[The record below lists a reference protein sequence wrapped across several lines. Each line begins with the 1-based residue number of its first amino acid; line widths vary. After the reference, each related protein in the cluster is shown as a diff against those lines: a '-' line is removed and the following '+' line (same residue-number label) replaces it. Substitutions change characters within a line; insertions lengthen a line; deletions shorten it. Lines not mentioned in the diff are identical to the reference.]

1 LCKIFVAIAL
11 WEKLVQVTAVCY
23 DPRLH
28 WKLGES
34 LMSSRGI
41 LSQMYQASTRRLARF
56 RGVFSSDIG
65 IDLGTA
71 NTLVFVRGRGIVLAE
86 PSVVAVD
93 SMTNEVLA
101 VGHKAKAMLGKT
113 PRKIHAVRPMK
124 DGVIADFEIAE
135 GMLKALIRRVTPA
148 RSLFRPRILIAVPSG
163 ITGVEKRAV
172 EDSALHAGAQEV
184 LLIEEPM
191 AAAIGVDLPVHEPCA
206 SMIIDIGGGTTEIA
220 ILSLGGIVE
229 SRSLRIAG
237 DEFDECIVN
246 YMRRTYNLMIGPR
259 TAEEIKI
266 SIGSAYPLGEHEL
279 EMEVKGRD
287 QVSGLPVTRR
297 INSVEIRECLAEP
310 ILQIIDGVKLTLEK
324 CPPELASDLVERG
337 MVLAGGGALIR
348 GLDKALH
355 KETGLPVTVAPNP
368 LLAVCLGTG
377 KALDYLDKFKRR
389 KGLVN

>member
-1 LCKIFVAIAL
+1 MMKMTHRSLFKI
-11 WEKLVQVTAVCY
+11 KN
-23 DPRLH
+23 
-28 WKLGES
+28 
-34 LMSSRGI
+34 
-41 LSQMYQASTRRLARF
+41 LSNQLYNKAFGRF
-56 RGVFSSDIG
+56 DKVFNFFSGNIG

-71 NTLVFVRGRGIVLAE
+71 NTLVYVRGRGIVLSE

-93 SMTNEVLA
+93 AQTHAVLA

-113 PRKIHAVRPMK
+113 PRKIVAVRPMK

-135 GMLKALIRRVTPA
+135 GMLKALIKRVTPS
-148 RSLFRPRILIAVPSG
+148 RSIFRPKILIAVPSG

-184 LLIEEPM
+184 ILIEEPM
-191 AAAIGVDLPVHEPCA
+191 AAAIGVDLPVHEPAA

-220 ILSLGGIVE
+220 IISLGGIVE

-237 DEFDECIVN
+237 DEFDECIIN

-266 SIGSAYPLGEHEL
+266 TIGSAYPLGDQEL
-279 EMEVKGRD
+279 EMEVRGRD
-287 QVSGLPVTRR
+287 QVAGLPVTKR

-310 ILQIIDGVKLTLEK
+310 IQQIIECVRLTLEK
-324 CPPELASDLVERG
+324 CPPELSADLVERG
-337 MVLAGGGALIR
+337 MVLAGGGALIK
-348 GLDKALH
+348 GLDKALS
-355 KETGLPVTVAPNP
+355 KNTGLSVITAPHP

-377 KALDYLDKFKRR
+377 KALEHLDQLKKR
-389 KGLVN
+389 KGTVV

>member
-1 LCKIFVAIAL
+1 MLKDLIQKSHPQVKAL
-11 WEKLVQVTAVCY
+11 YEVF
-23 DPRLH
+23 
-28 WKLGES
+28 
-34 LMSSRGI
+34 SSRA
-41 LSQMYQASTRRLARF
+41 LKRF
-56 RGVFSSDIG
+56 DKLFNFFSSDIG

-71 NTLVFVRGRGIVLAE
+71 NTLVYVRGRGIVLSE

-93 SMTNEVLA
+93 SQTNEVLA

-135 GMLKALIRRVTPA
+135 GMLKALIKRVTPA
-148 RSLFRPRILIAVPSG
+148 RSLFRPKILIAVPSG

-184 LLIEEPM
+184 ILIEEPM
-191 AAAIGVDLPVHEPCA
+191 AAALGVDLPVDEPAA

-220 ILSLGGIVE
+220 IISLGGIVE

-237 DEFDECIVN
+237 DEFDECIIN

-266 SIGSAYPLGEHEL
+266 TIGSAYPLGDKEL
-279 EMEVKGRD
+279 EMEVRGRD
-287 QVSGLPVTRR
+287 QVAGLPITKR

-310 ILQIIDGVKLTLEK
+310 IQQIVECVRLTLEK
-324 CPPELASDLVERG
+324 CPPELSADLVERG
-337 MVLAGGGALIR
+337 MVLAGGGALIK
-348 GLDKALH
+348 GLDKTLTKA
-355 KETGLPVTVAPNP
+355 TGLPVIIAPHP

-377 KALDYLDKFKRR
+377 KALEHLDKFRKR
-389 KGLVN
+389 KAMI

>member
-1 LCKIFVAIAL
+1 MSPHRSLYKIKNFANRLYNKAL
-11 WEKLVQVTAVCY
+11 GRF
-23 DPRLH
+23 DRL
-28 WKLGES
+28 
-34 LMSSRGI
+34 
-41 LSQMYQASTRRLARF
+41 F
-56 RGVFSSDIG
+56 NFFSGNIG

-71 NTLVFVRGRGIVLAE
+71 NTLVYVRGRGIVLSE

-93 SMTNEVLA
+93 AQTHAVLA

-113 PRKIHAVRPMK
+113 PRKIVAVRPMK

-135 GMLKALIRRVTPA
+135 GMLKALIKRVTPA
-148 RSLFRPRILIAVPSG
+148 RSMFRPKILIAVPSG

-184 LLIEEPM
+184 ILIEEPM
-191 AAAIGVDLPVHEPCA
+191 AAAIGVDLPVHEPAA

-220 ILSLGGIVE
+220 IISLGGIVE

-237 DEFDECIVN
+237 DEFDECIIN

-266 SIGSAYPLGEHEL
+266 TIGSAYPLGDQEL
-279 EMEVKGRD
+279 EMEVRGRD
-287 QVSGLPVTRR
+287 QVAGLPITKR

-310 ILQIIDGVKLTLEK
+310 IQQIIECVRLTLEK
-324 CPPELASDLVERG
+324 CPPELSADLVERG
-337 MVLAGGGALIR
+337 MVLAGGGALIK
-348 GLDKALH
+348 GLDKALS
-355 KETGLPVTVAPNP
+355 KNTGLSVITAPHP

-377 KALDYLDKFKRR
+377 KALEHLDQLKKR
-389 KGLVN
+389 KESLV

>member
-1 LCKIFVAIAL
+1 MSRKQISAKMSFANMYRNAF
-11 WEKLVQVTAVCY
+11 ERVT
-23 DPRLH
+23 
-28 WKLGES
+28 
-34 LMSSRGI
+34 
-41 LSQMYQASTRRLARF
+41 RF
-56 RGVFSSDIG
+56 RGIFSNDIG

-71 NTLVFVRGRGIVLAE
+71 NTLVFVRGKGIVLAE

-93 SMTNEVLA
+93 SQTNEILA

-124 DGVIADFEIAE
+124 DGVIADFEVAE
-135 GMLKALIRRVTPA
+135 GMIKALLKRVTPA
-148 RSLFRPRILIAVPSG
+148 RSLFRPKILIAVPSG

-191 AAAIGVDLPVHEPCA
+191 AAAIGVDLPVHEACA
-206 SMIIDIGGGTTEIA
+206 SMIVDIGGGTTEIA

-237 DEFDECIVN
+237 DEFDECIMN

-266 SIGSAYPLGEHEL
+266 MIGSAYSLGDNEL
-279 EMEVKGRD
+279 EMEVRGRD
-287 QVSGLPVTRR
+287 QVAGLPVTKR

-310 ILQIIDGVKLTLEK
+310 IQQIIESVKLTLEK
-324 CPPELASDLVERG
+324 CPPELAADLVERG
-337 MVLAGGGALIR
+337 MVLAGGGALIK
-348 GLDKALH
+348 GIDKALI
-355 KETGLPVTVAPNP
+355 KETGLPVIVAINP

-377 KALDYLDKFKRR
+377 KALDHLDKFK
-389 KGLVN
+389 KMKTFG

>member
-1 LCKIFVAIAL
+1 
-11 WEKLVQVTAVCY
+11 
-23 DPRLH
+23 
-28 WKLGES
+28 
-34 LMSSRGI
+34 MSGRGI
-41 LSQMYQASTRRLARF
+41 FSEMYRKSTRRLARF
-56 RGVFSSDIG
+56 RGIFSSDIG

-71 NTLVFVRGRGIVLAE
+71 NTLVFVRGRGIVLAD

-93 SMTNEVLA
+93 SLTNEVLA

-191 AAAIGVDLPVHEPCA
+191 AAAIGVDLPVHEPRG

-220 ILSLGGIVE
+220 IISLGGIVE

-237 DEFDECIVN
+237 DEFDDCIMN

-266 SIGSAYPLGEHEL
+266 TIGSAYPLGNNEL
-279 EMEVKGRD
+279 EMEVRGRD
-287 QVSGLPVTRR
+287 QVAGLPITKR

-310 ILQIIDGVKLTLEK
+310 IQQIIESVKLTLEK
-324 CPPELASDLVERG
+324 CPPELAADLVERG
-337 MVLAGGGALIR
+337 IVLAGGGALIR
-348 GLDKALH
+348 GLDKALI
-355 KETGLPVTVAPNP
+355 KETGLPVIVAPSP

-377 KALDYLDKFKRR
+377 KALEYLDKFKKR